1 VRGFICF
8 DHASAIPEAMAE
20 LGELLAAGKM
30 KVCRST
36 AGPSPAQSSTCA
48 RNVQWRSCLAIVTDR
63 DPLQVRED
71 FREGGIETFIDTVN
85 LLFTGGNTGKLMMK
99 IPQ

>member
-1 VRGFICF
+1 
-8 DHASAIPEAMAE
+8 
-20 LGELLAAGKM
+20 
-30 KVCRST
+30 
-36 AGPSPAQSSTCA
+36 
-48 RNVQWRSCLAIVTDR
+48 
-63 DPLQVRED
+63 LQVRED